1 MIIIP
6 PRPTIINKTIV
17 YSDTVLP
24 LKDKG
29 ESLKVT
35 SIEGVSEYSL
45 ENCLKVIFESNPD
58 VIFNTIQYSRKD
70 KKVYFYTNKAITTK
84 IYEESKFRNF
94 KSLTSKTEIL
104 EEVKKVLLSPK
115 NKDHDCISLYNVLI
129 LLRKLNEEYNATKE
143 KYENKLANITENKM
157 GKDSSLYCR
166 DIDFENKTMH
176 ISFKKYKFNDYN
188 EIYLAKQND
197 DLYVSKSS
205 SIYTAEV
212 FSVLCSTL
220 SEMYDELSKYAD
232 FINYKYIKYD
242 KKAVNSN
249 FNIKISYCGIWL
261 SIKNFPNESMKMEL
275 FAPSYSNNYK
285 LNCNSSVVS
294 EAFNGK
300 EIEIF
305 KRIFVKISDCPEWS
319 QTILYETRQNEL
331 IEEQKIEDKTKN
343 KEMKKEKRLA
353 LTRKIFPFLKK

>member
-6 PRPTIINKTIV
+6 PSPTIINKTII
-17 YSDTVLP
+17 YSDTILP

-29 ESLKVT
+29 QSLKVT

-45 ENCLKVIFESNPD
+45 ENCLKVIFESNLD
-58 VIFNTIQYSRKD
+58 VIFNAIQYSRKD

-94 KSLTSKTEIL
+94 KPLTSKTEIL

-115 NKDHDCISLYNVLI
+115 NKDHDCISLYDVLI
-129 LLRKLNEEYNATKE
+129 LLRKLNEEYNAIKE
-143 KYENKLANITENKM
+143 KYENKLVNIIKNKI
-157 GKDSSLYCR
+157 GKDSSLCFH

-176 ISFKKYKFNDYN
+176 ISFKKYKFSDYN
-188 EIYLAKQND
+188 EIYLIKQND

-205 SIYTAEV
+205 SRYNAEV

-242 KKAVNSN
+242 KKS
-249 FNIKISYCGIWL
+249 C
-261 SIKNFPNESMKMEL
+261 
-275 FAPSYSNNYK
+275 
-285 LNCNSSVVS
+285 
-294 EAFNGK
+294 
-300 EIEIF
+300 
-305 KRIFVKISDCPEWS
+305 
-319 QTILYETRQNEL
+319 
-331 IEEQKIEDKTKN
+331 
-343 KEMKKEKRLA
+343 
-353 LTRKIFPFLKK
+353 